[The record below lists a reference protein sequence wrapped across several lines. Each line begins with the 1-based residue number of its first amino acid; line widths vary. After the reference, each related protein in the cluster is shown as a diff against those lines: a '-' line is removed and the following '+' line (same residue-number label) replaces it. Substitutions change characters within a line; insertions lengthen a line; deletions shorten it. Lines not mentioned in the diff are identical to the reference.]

1 MTDPV
6 TGTGSIATTTA
17 TTTATSTV
25 SRDDQMGSDMFLK
38 LLVAEMKY
46 QDPSSPMSTSDM
58 MAQTATLTQTQSLQ
72 QIAQQNTQL
81 IALQRSLSAGAL
93 VGQEVSYT
101 DTDGTTQT
109 GLVTAVQIDSTT
121 NTSTAVVGGKSVD
134 VGRITQVGKPA

>member
-6 TGTGSIATTTA
+6 SGSGSIVTNTA
-17 TTTATSTV
+17 TTTAD
-25 SRDDQMGSDMFLK
+25 RPDQMGSDMFLK

-81 IALQRSLSAGAL
+81 IALQRTLSAGAL
-93 VGQEVSYT
+93 VGQQVTYT
-101 DTDGTTQT
+101 DTDGTKQT
-109 GLVTAVQIDSTT
+109 GTVTAVQIDTT
-121 NTSTAVVGGKSVD
+121 NNTSTAVIGGKTVD
-134 VGRITQVGKPA
+134 VGRITQVGKTA

>member
-6 TGTGSIATTTA
+6 SAPGSIATTS
-17 TTTATSTV
+17 ATSTV

-72 QIAQQNTQL
+72 QIADQNTQL
-81 IALQRSLSAGAL
+81 LALQRSLSAGAL
-93 VGQEVSYT
+93 VGQTVTYT
-101 DTDGTTQT
+101 ASDGTSQT
-109 GLVTAVQIDSTT
+109 GKVSAVQIDSTN
-121 NTSTAVVGGKSVD
+121 NTSTAVIDGNSVD
-134 VGRITQVGKPA
+134 VGRITQVGHAG

>member
-6 TGTGSIATTTA
+6 SGATGAASVTTN
-17 TTTATSTV
+17 TATSTV
-25 SRDDQMGSDMFLK
+25 SRDDQLGSDMFLK
-38 LLVAEMKY
+38 LLVAEMRY

-72 QIAQQNTQL
+72 QIATQNTQL
-81 IALQRSLSAGAL
+81 IALQRTLSAGAL

-109 GLVTAVQIDSTT
+109 GTVTAVQLDATKNS
-121 NTSTAVVGGKSVD
+121 STAVIGGKSVD
-134 VGRITQVGKPA
+134 VGRITQVGATA